1 MISLYLSRQSWLHR
15 WPAGVK
21 LLCLALISIG
31 LYFVVWPGPMGLA
44 LAATLGLYAS
54 LGKHAL
60 HQLKVLR
67 PLLFLFAAMFLV
79 QWWTVGLTEGLVLVL
94 RMSTLVLLA
103 NLITLT
109 TRMDAMMDAVTPA
122 LYPLR
127 WVGASPERIGFAVAL
142 LIRFVPVLMATLHD
156 LRESWRARGGGR
168 ALWRL
173 AIPMT
178 IQAIR
183 LSDRVADAL
192 AARGGIHAGTDP
204 TTKPDHLCTSTFP
217 DKESS

>member
-1 MISLYLSRQSWLHR
+1 MISLYLARQSWLHR
-15 WPAGVK
+15 WPAGAK
-21 LLCLALISIG
+21 LLCLAGISIG
-31 LYFVVWPGPMGLA
+31 LYFVTWPWLMGLA
-44 LAATLGLYAS
+44 LAGTLGLYAS
-54 LGKHAL
+54 LGKTAL

-67 PLLFLFAAMFLV
+67 PLLFLFAAMFAV
-79 QWWTVGLTEGLVLVL
+79 QWWTVGLIDSLVLVL

-109 TRMDAMMDAVTPA
+109 TRMDAMMTAVTPA

-127 WVGASPERIGFAVAL
+127 WVGVSPERIGFAVAL

-156 LRESWRARGGGR
+156 LRESWRARGGGK

-192 AARGGIHAGTDP
+192 AARGGIQSGAAH
-204 TTKPDHLCTSTFP
+204 TTQPGPSVSVNSP
-217 DKESS
+217 R

>member
-1 MISLYLSRQSWLHR
+1 MISLYLAHQSWLHR
-15 WPAGVK
+15 WPAGIK
-21 LLCLALISIG
+21 LLCLAGISIG
-31 LYFVVWPGPMGLA
+31 LYFVTWPWVMGMA
-44 LAATLGLYAS
+44 LLATLGIYAS
-54 LGKHAL
+54 LGKSAL
-60 HQLKVLR
+60 RQLKVLR
-67 PLLFLFAAMFLV
+67 PLLFLFAVMFLV
-79 QWWTVGLTEGLVLVL
+79 QWWTVGLINGLVLVL

-109 TRMDAMMDAVTPA
+109 TRMDAMMAAVTPA
-122 LYPLR
+122 LHPLR
-127 WVGASPERIGFAVAL
+127 WIGVSPERIGFAVAL

-156 LRESWRARGGGR
+156 LRESWRARGGGK

-192 AARGGIHAGTDP
+192 AARGGIHSGTAP
-204 TTKPDHLCTSTFP
+204 AT
-217 DKESS
+217 ESGPSVSINSPR